1 MNLSQINNVILRLG
15 FFWGQS
21 TFHQGSL
28 DAVTHIE
35 KVLTELED
43 WDARHP
49 ATTVDT
55 AMEKIERIEY
65 IRIEEM
71 ARPQATSDTCGQIVL
86 GTPQDIQYMLANV
99 PNISKST

>member
-49 ATTVDT
+49 ATTVD
-55 AMEKIERIEY
+55 AEMQNLERIEF

-71 ARPQATSDTCGQIVL
+71 GRLKANSDTCGTENGSAAKDHKVTRRRRRGDQ
-86 GTPQDIQYMLANV
+86 
-99 PNISKST
+99 